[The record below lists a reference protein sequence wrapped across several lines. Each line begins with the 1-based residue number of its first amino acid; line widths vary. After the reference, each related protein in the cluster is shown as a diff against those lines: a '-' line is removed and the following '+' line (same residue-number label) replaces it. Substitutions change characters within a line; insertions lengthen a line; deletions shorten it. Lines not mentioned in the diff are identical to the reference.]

1 MTTPLD
7 IARRAQEIFHRN
19 SETLIAGF
27 LIRNPDICPEDVE
40 LVFQQVGGSLRFSI
54 EPKELYVPPED
65 NYMPDIGA
73 DQGDLDVAHRM
84 SYSEGWNDCR
94 QEMIDFLD
102 AKLAAADDRHTL
114 KEFTDEL

>member
-19 SETLIAGF
+19 SETLVAGF

-54 EPKELYVPPED
+54 EPKELYVP
-65 NYMPDIGA
+65 G
-73 DQGDLDVAHRM
+73 VARPG
-84 SYSEGWNDCR
+84 SDTDAAYIEGWNACR
-94 QEMIDFLD
+94 QEMINLIN

>member
-54 EPKELYVPPED
+54 EPKELYVPAEKPEST
-65 NYMPDIGA
+65 YR
-73 DQGDLDVAHRM
+73 GDVFENDTAEAFVR
-84 SYSEGWNDCR
+84 GWNACR
-94 QEMIDFLD
+94 QEMIDHLD